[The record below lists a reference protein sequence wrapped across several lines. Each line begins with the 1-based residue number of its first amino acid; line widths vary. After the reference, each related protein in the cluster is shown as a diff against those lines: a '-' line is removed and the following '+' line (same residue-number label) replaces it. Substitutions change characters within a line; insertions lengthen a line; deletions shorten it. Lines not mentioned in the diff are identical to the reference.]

1 MKYILPIFLLGASF
15 AYAQD
20 YSSVS
25 GAGDSVNNDGGLEA
39 VITAQESTPPVA
51 GPDAYDQIDA
61 WLKDKGWKQGWD
73 VKNKRIITLIETGA
87 KIRKSN
93 PSQMIVKREMLF
105 AEAELSAKALII
117 QTFLT
122 EASAKTVLSIPGNPI
137 AEQVEAQQKQYDAS
151 IAEASERLKYAKADL
166 EAQTQ
171 AYDKALLD
179 DLEGVT
185 INDRGAALLDGLIKK
200 LDEQYD
206 SAALS
211 EAEAE
216 RVDFLK
222 DDLDSARIAC
232 MEAVEW
238 EKKLIEAADKAK
250 GEKKKS
256 VGSSVEFQSDM
267 TLFGAVT
274 LAQAESYDARRGN
287 YKMCIAVAWSPKL
300 EEEARK
306 IWLGKMD
313 LKPRENKKSLQ
324 EYVDGLELENAIGTR
339 RYLASDGTTNFLGIS
354 AVEYDPDDPSSLNQK
369 RMEANIWAK
378 QRSLMSLISDVA
390 VKEEADRLMDSVEV
404 DGEVTEIAYDTFAA
418 NLSAEVQNMQV
429 RGLEIVT
436 NKKVIHP
443 ISGQHILVSVAN
455 VNSALAAQSADILA
469 KTNAVLT
476 EVNYDQSYK
485 KGQIEGMKAVAES
498 AKDSPAARQLGR
510 EHGANQVSEEVVKN
524 RKSFSKE
531 ASSAQIQNTSEA
543 VKARP
548 SGSMTSGS
556 YLSADDVDDDF

>member
-1 MKYILPIFLLGASF
+1 
-15 AYAQD
+15 
-20 YSSVS
+20 
-25 GAGDSVNNDGGLEA
+25 
-39 VITAQESTPPVA
+39 
-51 GPDAYDQIDA
+51 
-61 WLKDKGWKQGWD
+61 LK
-73 VKNKRIITLIETGA
+73 
-87 KIRKSN
+87 S
-93 PSQMIVKREMLF
+93 
-105 AEAELSAKALII
+105 
-117 QTFLT
+117 
-122 EASAKTVLSIPGNPI
+122 
-137 AEQVEAQQKQYDAS
+137 
-151 IAEASERLKYAKADL
+151 
-166 EAQTQ
+166 
-171 AYDKALLD
+171 
-179 DLEGVT
+179 
-185 INDRGAALLDGLIKK
+185 
-200 LDEQYD
+200 
-206 SAALS
+206 
-211 EAEAE
+211 
-216 RVDFLK
+216 
-222 DDLDSARIAC
+222 DLDSARLAC
-232 MEAVEW
+232 KEAVEW

-256 VGSSVEFQSDM
+256 VGSKVAFQADM
-267 TLFGAVT
+267 PLFGAVT

-306 IWLGKMD
+306 IWLGEMD
-313 LKPRENKKSLQ
+313 LKPREHKKSLQ
-324 EYVDGLELENAIGTR
+324 EYVDGLQLENAIGTR

-354 AVEYDPDDPSSLNQK
+354 AVEFDPDNPSSLNQK

-390 VKEEADRLMDSVEV
+390 VKEEAEKLMDSVEV
-404 DGEVTEIAYDTFAA
+404 DGEVIEIAYDTYAA

-443 ISGQHILVSVAN
+443 ISGKHILVSVAN

-476 EVNYDQSYK
+476 EVNYDQSFK

-498 AKDSPAARQLGR
+498 TKDSPAARQLGR
-510 EHGANQVSEEVVKN
+510 EHGANQASEEVVKN
-524 RKSFSKE
+524 RKTLSKE
-531 ASSAQIQNTSEA
+531 ASSAQIQNTSES